1 MFIFY
6 KLIFFGMMFFVWVI
20 LFQNLDEII
29 THKKFDTIPRIT
41 IISISILFLILFHIY
56 VTPIILYFNPYKYSN
71 LLSGTLY
78 DWIIGVILGIMDFIV
93 VIIVIMLPLIIFYT
107 LNAVFTI
114 WEERYR
120 DKYNK

>member
-29 THKKFDTIPRIT
+29 KHKKFDTISRIT

-56 VTPIILYFNPYKYSN
+56 VIPIILYFNPYKYSN
-71 LLSGTLY
+71 LLNGAFS
-78 DWIIGVILGIMDFIV
+78 DWILGVILGIMDFIV
-93 VIIVIMLPLIIFYT
+93 VIIVIMLPLIIFYI
-107 LNAVFTI
+107 LNAVSNI
-114 WEERYR
+114 WEERYH
-120 DKYNK
+120 DKDNK

>member
-29 THKKFDTIPRIT
+29 THKKFNIVSRIT

-56 VTPIILYFNPYKYSN
+56 VVPIILYFNPYKYSN

-93 VIIVIMLPLIIFYT
+93 VSIVIMLPLLIFYI
-107 LNAVFTI
+107 LNATFTV
-114 WEERYR
+114 WEERY
-120 DKYNK
+120 NKK

>member
-1 MFIFY
+1 MGVFY
-6 KLIFFGMMFFVWVI
+6 ILIFFGLILLVWAV
-20 LFQNLDEII
+20 LFQHLKEII
-29 THKKFDTIPRIT
+29 KLKKFDTIPRIT
-41 IISISILFLILFHIY
+41 MISISILFLILFHIY
-56 VTPIILYFNPYKYSN
+56 VTPIILYFNPYKYAN
-71 LLSGTLY
+71 LLNGTPS

-93 VIIVIMLPLIIFYT
+93 VIIVIMLPLISFYT

>member
-1 MFIFY
+1 MTVFY
-6 KLIFFGMMFFVWVI
+6 ILIFFGLILLVWAV
-20 LFQNLDEII
+20 LFHELKEII
-29 THKKFDTIPRIT
+29 KHKKFNTISRIT

-56 VTPIILYFNPYKYSN
+56 VIHIILYFNPYKYGN
-71 LLSGTLY
+71 LLNGTPS

>member
-1 MFIFY
+1 MAIFY
-6 KLIFFGMMFFVWVI
+6 ISMFFAMLLFVWTI
-20 LFQNLDEII
+20 LFQHLKEII
-29 THKKFDTIPRIT
+29 KLKKFDTISRIT

-56 VTPIILYFNPYKYSN
+56 VIPNILYFNPYKYAN
-71 LLSGTLY
+71 LLNGTPS

-114 WEERYR
+114 WGERYR

>member
-1 MFIFY
+1 MAIFY
-6 KLIFFGMMFFVWVI
+6 MLMFFGVI
-20 LFQNLDEII
+20 LLVWTVLFQQLKEII
-29 THKKFDTIPRIT
+29 KHKKFDTISRIT

-71 LLSGTLY
+71 LLNGTSS

-114 WEERYR
+114 WKKRYF
-120 DKYNK
+120 DKDNK